1 MTEMRQA
8 ATDLQIAFIG
18 FGTFGRA
25 LASLLEYNGLSYDTA
40 EAGKL
45 LTRPANLVFLTVPTQ
60 FMRRALVDNRPS
72 IGEQAIIV
80 NAAKGIEEKTH
91 LMGHQIVFSVGKYRN
106 YYSLIGPSF
115 AAGIIDRDPTV
126 VSLGYKDPTH
136 LKTIKQVLNTP
147 YFRVREAKGFR
158 ALELAS
164 ALKNLYAITCGYAEG
179 LGFGANTQAQ
189 LITTGLNEF
198 KVLARAMHFH
208 DYDPLAPGVIGDLVL
223 TCSSKESRNFQYGYQ
238 LAKGGAADPQAA
250 GKQTVEG
257 YHTSHSINAIARQ
270 YKVTLPLANLTSRI
284 IKGSISDPASFRRF
298 LATH

>member
-1 MTEMRQA
+1 MLTRQPG
-8 ATDLQIAFIG
+8 IAFIG
-18 FGTFGRA
+18 MGIFGRA
-25 LASLLEYNGLSYDTA
+25 LASLVEHNGRAYEYA
-40 EAGKL
+40 EAGRL
-45 LTRPANLVFLTVPTQ
+45 LKTPAELVFLTVPTQ
-60 FMRRALVDNRPS
+60 FMRQALIDNRPW

-91 LMGHQIVFSVGKYRN
+91 LMGHQIVFSVGNYRN

-115 AAGIIDRDPTV
+115 AQGILDHDPTL

-136 LKTIKQVLNTP
+136 LKTIKKLLETP

-198 KVLARAMHFH
+198 KVLAKAMRFQ

-223 TCSSKESRNFQYGYQ
+223 TCSSKQSRNFQYGYQ
-238 LAKGGAADPQAA
+238 LAKGGSADPQET
-250 GKQTVEG
+250 GKHTVEG
-257 YHTSHSINAIARQ
+257 YHTSHSIHAIARQ

-284 IKGSISDPASFRRF
+284 IKGGVNDPGAFRHF
-298 LATH
+298 LAKH